1 MSPSNYSMIGVG
13 IYTVPE
19 ASRLTGVSAAR
30 IRRWIAG
37 YDYKVGQETH
47 GSNPVWPSQ
56 LPVIDD
62 RAALGFL
69 DLMEIRFVDAFRRH
83 GVSWKKTRLAAK
95 RAGEL
100 FRQSHP
106 FSTRRF
112 QTDGRTIFAEFTDA
126 PKEQALL
133 DLVKSQYA
141 FKNFISPSL
150 VAGLEYSDL
159 DDLIRWWPLGEGHPV
174 VLDPNRGFGQP
185 IISEF
190 GVPTAI
196 LANAYNIEKSYE
208 KVANWYEVNRRA
220 VREAVVFER
229 NLAA

>member
-19 ASRLTGVSAAR
+19 AARLTGVSAAR

-83 GVSWKKTRLAAK
+83 GVSWKKSALPQNEQVNCSANPTH
-95 RAGEL
+95 
-100 FRQSHP
+100 FRQDDFRP
-106 FSTRRF
+106 MAERF
-112 QTDGRTIFAEFTDA
+112 LRILPMR
-126 PKEQALL
+126 PKN
-133 DLVKSQYA
+133 KPCS
-141 FKNFISPSL
+141 IS
-150 VAGLEYSDL
+150 
-159 DDLIRWWPLGEGHPV
+159 
-174 VLDPNRGFGQP
+174 
-185 IISEF
+185 
-190 GVPTAI
+190 
-196 LANAYNIEKSYE
+196 
-208 KVANWYEVNRRA
+208 
-220 VREAVVFER
+220 
-229 NLAA
+229 